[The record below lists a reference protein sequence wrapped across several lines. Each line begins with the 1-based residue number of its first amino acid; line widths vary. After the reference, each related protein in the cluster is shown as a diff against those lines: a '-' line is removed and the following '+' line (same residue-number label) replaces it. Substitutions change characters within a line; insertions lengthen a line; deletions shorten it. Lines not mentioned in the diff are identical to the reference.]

1 MPKPTLQAMV
11 LADQVYRDATT
22 GKFII
27 AGTFSAL
34 CQGQQKPLPQDP
46 ARTSEV
52 TGPRQTFANP
62 VGKAGSPYLYLALTE
77 VHGRVSLG
85 LRYINLADS
94 TVLMDG
100 QIDVSSADP
109 VAMVEYSFPL
119 PMLPLSLGQFS
130 LDLLYEGEILGSWRV
145 TVKQQPAQGDTPR

>member
-11 LADQVYRDATT
+11 LADHVYRDAGT

-34 CQGQQKPLPQDP
+34 CQGQQKPLPQQPDRP
-46 ARTSEV
+46 SEI

-62 VGKAGSPYLYLALTE
+62 PGKAGSPYLYLALTG
-77 VHGRVSLG
+77 VHGHVSLG

-94 TVLMDG
+94 SVLMEG
-100 QIDVSSADP
+100 QIDITSIDP
-109 VAMVEYSFPL
+109 VAMTEHSFAL
-119 PMLPLSLGQFS
+119 PMLPLSVGQFS

-145 TVKQQPAQGDTPR
+145 TVKQQAAPNGEPR

>member
-11 LADQVYRDATT
+11 LADHVYRDAST

-34 CQGQQKPLPQDP
+34 CQGQQKPVPQDP
-46 ARTSEV
+46 ARPSEMS
-52 TGPRQTFANP
+52 GPRQTFANP
-62 VGKAGSPYLYLALTE
+62 MGKAGSPYLYLALTG

-85 LRYINLADS
+85 MRYINLADS
-94 TVLMDG
+94 SVLIEG
-100 QIDVSSADP
+100 QIDITAADP
-109 VAMVEYSFPL
+109 VAITEHSFPL
-119 PMLPLSLGQFS
+119 PMLPISPGQFS

-145 TVKQQPAQGDTPR
+145 TVKQQTTPDDSRR

>member
-11 LADQVYRDATT
+11 LADHVYRDAST

-34 CQGQQKPLPQDP
+34 FQGQQKPLPQDST
-46 ARTSEV
+46 RSSEIA
-52 TGPRQTFANP
+52 GPRQTFANP
-62 VGKAGSPYLYLALTE
+62 PGKAGSPYLYLALTG

-94 TVLMDG
+94 SVLIEG
-100 QIDVSSADP
+100 QIDITSADP
-109 VAMVEYSFPL
+109 VAITEHSFPL
-119 PMLPLSLGQFS
+119 PMLPISPGQFS
-130 LDLLYEGEILGSWRV
+130 LDILYEGEILGSWRV
-145 TVKQQPAQGDTPR
+145 TVKQQTTSDDTRR